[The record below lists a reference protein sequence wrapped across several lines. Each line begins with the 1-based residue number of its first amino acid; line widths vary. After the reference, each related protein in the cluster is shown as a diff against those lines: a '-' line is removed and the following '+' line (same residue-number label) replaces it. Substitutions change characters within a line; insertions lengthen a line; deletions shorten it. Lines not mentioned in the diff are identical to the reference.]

1 MGGFYKSNDSSAGL
15 AQANQQQATADAGLA
30 GIWDSPAEGVVPKST
45 SAASQKKQFLSYY
58 VIVEKLF
65 SASDDT
71 L

>member
-45 SAASQKKQFLSYY
+45 SAASQKK
-58 VIVEKLF
+58 
-65 SASDDT
+65 
-71 L
+71 